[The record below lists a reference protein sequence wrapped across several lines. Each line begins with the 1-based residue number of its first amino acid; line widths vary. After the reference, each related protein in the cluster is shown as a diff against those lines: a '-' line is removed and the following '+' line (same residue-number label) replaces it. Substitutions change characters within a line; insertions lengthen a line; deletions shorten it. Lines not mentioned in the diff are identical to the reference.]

1 MKTKTISPLA
11 PPHTINMV
19 HMGMV
24 DRHDI
29 VTIARQTHIT
39 QWHLGVHDLTSNRK

>member
-1 MKTKTISPLA
+1 MKTKTISLLA

-29 VTIARQTHIT
+29 VTISLQTHIMC
-39 QWHLGVHDLTSNRK
+39 QQHKEPFVCQKYI

>member
-29 VTIARQTHIT
+29 VTIARQTHIMC
-39 QWHLGVHDLTSNRK
+39 QLKGPFVCQKYI